1 MGSKMSAIIFRFV
14 DLPPCEA
21 EGEGM
26 GEASAGNGRS
36 EDCAANRTT
45 TEQFLIQIVG

>member
-1 MGSKMSAIIFRFV
+1 MFRFV
-14 DLPPCEA
+14 DISLFEVA
-21 EGEGM
+21 GEGM